1 MRLKDLLSNP
11 WLSQTSVVWSL
22 FHGLFTNH
30 EQTFISIFENDNV
43 DTFSFY
49 MYTTSIHVQHR
60 WPPSVN
66 IHAKNHVS
74 KTWYSWFWVQLKFFC
89 FLKSICFFLKTT
101 LTVQKVLWGKK
112 KRSVKRTKQS
122 EITSMVFPL
131 LQKSTVICLDRQ
143 INVPGSFWIVN
154 KGHMSDEEVN
164 LLYKCSVHEHHVLTV
179 LHSGMEVVN
188 PLKQ

>member
-1 MRLKDLLSNP
+1 
-11 WLSQTSVVWSL
+11 
-22 FHGLFTNH
+22 
-30 EQTFISIFENDNV
+30 
-43 DTFSFY
+43 
-49 MYTTSIHVQHR
+49 
-60 WPPSVN
+60 
-66 IHAKNHVS
+66 
-74 KTWYSWFWVQLKFFC
+74 
-89 FLKSICFFLKTT
+89 
-101 LTVQKVLWGKK
+101 
-112 KRSVKRTKQS
+112 
-122 EITSMVFPL
+122 MVFPL